1 MNLSIQKHDYAQ
13 ANGLTVIRH
22 ADVCKKLGIS
32 AASLFDMIS
41 RGDFPK
47 PFPIIPQGRSVG
59 WLESEVDAWIFDRRM
74 MMQGA
79 AA

>member
-1 MNLSIQKHDYAQ
+1 MNLSVQKHDYGQ
-13 ANGLTVIRH
+13 AAGLTVIRH

-59 WLESEVDAWIFDRRM
+59 WLESEVDAWIVDRRM
-74 MMQGA
+74 IMQGA

>member
-1 MNLSIQKHDYAQ
+1 MNLDVFQSRREQ
-13 ANGLTVIRH
+13 ALPDIIKVIRH

-32 AASLFDMIS
+32 AASLFEMIS

-59 WLESEVDAWIFDRRM
+59 WLESEVDAWI
-74 MMQGA
+74 MQRALGGA
-79 AA
+79 Q